1 MKITQCLKLL
11 FSKNKMLS
19 LALVVSL
26 LVHLLFLSKFALTL
40 PELNDGQHSI
50 EVRLVNA
57 QAMQKASAQTLQNTP
72 QKPLV
77 EQVATTPKS
86 NKSVAKVLSTQ
97 DDTPEL
103 PIDNYDETVTSKM
116 STLPTEQLVDETAIV
131 PSALE
136 ILMSEAKNETSETNK
151 PSTKT
156 TNNAKKPAPQAYKY
170 VETEFEVHHETDPN
184 VVGRTRIVFNL
195 DKNRTYILT
204 RLTQTQRQTSLL
216 SDTLAEN
223 SEGIVTDKGLIPSFY
238 SYQYGKDPKNS
249 QNVRFA
255 WSNGKLQMHSSKAD
269 KSEDLST
276 GTQDSLSYMYQFM
289 FSPPLEDTEIT
300 MANADKQTTY
310 TYSLQGE
317 EEISTKLGKLNTL
330 HLLINGSE
338 ENTELWLGIDYQ
350 YLPVKIRKTE
360 KNGSSID
367 QVVTSIFTSLP

>member
-1 MKITQCLKLL
+1 
-11 FSKNKMLS
+11 MLT

-26 LVHLLFLSKFALTL
+26 LVHLLLLSKFVLTL
-40 PELNDGQHSI
+40 PELNEGQHSI

-57 QAMQKASAQTLQNTP
+57 QAMQKISSQSI
-72 QKPLV
+72 QKSSQKSLV
-77 EQVATTPKS
+77 EPAAAKLKS
-86 NKSVAKVLSTQ
+86 NKSVVKVLSTIN
-97 DDTPEL
+97 DTPEL
-103 PIDNYDETVTSKM
+103 SLDTYDETVTSKI
-116 STLPTEQLVDETAIV
+116 STLTTEQVVNETAKA

-136 ILMSEAKNETSETNK
+136 VLMSEAKNETSEMNK
-151 PSTKT
+151 PTKT
-156 TNNAKKPAPQAYKY
+156 NNNAKKPAPQAYKY
-170 VETEFEVHHETDPN
+170 VETEFEVRHGNDPSDI
-184 VVGRTRIVFNL
+184 GITRIVFNL

-204 RLTQTQRQTSLL
+204 RMTQTQSQTSLL

-255 WSNGKLQMHSSKAD
+255 WSNRKLQMHSSKAD

-300 MANADKQTTY
+300 MANGDKQTTY

-330 HLLINGSE
+330 HLLISDGE
-338 ENTELWLGIDYQ
+338 EKTELWLGVDYQ
-350 YLPVKIRKTE
+350 YLPVRVHTTE
-360 KNGSSID
+360 KNGSSVD
-367 QVVTSIFTSLP
+367 QVVTSIYTSLP

>member
-1 MKITQCLKLL
+1 MIKITKCFKLI
-11 FSKNKMLS
+11 FSKNKMLT

-26 LVHLLFLSKFALTL
+26 LVHLLLLSKFVLTL
-40 PELNDGQHSI
+40 PELNEGQHSI

-57 QAMQKASAQTLQNTP
+57 QAMQKISSQSI
-72 QKPLV
+72 QKSSQKSLV
-77 EQVATTPKS
+77 EPAAAKLKS
-86 NKSVAKVLSTQ
+86 NKSVVKVLSTIN
-97 DDTPEL
+97 DTPEL
-103 PIDNYDETVTSKM
+103 SLDTYDETVTSKI
-116 STLPTEQLVDETAIV
+116 STLTTEQVVNETAKA

-136 ILMSEAKNETSETNK
+136 VLMSEAKNETSEMNK
-151 PSTKT
+151 PTKT
-156 TNNAKKPAPQAYKY
+156 NNNAKKPAPQAYKY
-170 VETEFEVHHETDPN
+170 VETEFEVRHGNDPSDI
-184 VVGRTRIVFNL
+184 GITRIVFNL

-204 RLTQTQRQTSLL
+204 RMTQTQSQTSLL

-255 WSNGKLQMHSSKAD
+255 WSNRKLQMHSSKAD

-300 MANADKQTTY
+300 MANGDKQTTY

-330 HLLINGSE
+330 HLLISDGE
-338 ENTELWLGIDYQ
+338 EKTELWLGVDYQ
-350 YLPVKIRKTE
+350 YLPVRVHTTE
-360 KNGSSID
+360 KNGSSVD
-367 QVVTSIFTSLP
+367 QVVTSIYTSLP